1 MLPNAELVT
10 ADVSRKCVK
19 AAQGRGQ
26 LNGVQVLVGDQAKPS
41 TLKRW
46 RRTLGADLDAIVD
59 DGGHRNTEISAAFDA
74 LWPLVALGGVYIIED
89 MHVGRMPVFEDTKG
103 TGVMIDKI
111 TAWMHQLLTPDG
123 GPDKHRFPLP
133 PDVGWVFCQAEACV
147 IGKQRHAV
155 GSRELPSR
163 GFVVMAC
170 VVVTSFGLIGLALSG
185 RRRRVRPGPR
195 AAR

>member
-1 MLPNAELVT
+1 MT

-19 AAQGRGQ
+19 AAQRRGQ
-26 LNGVQVLVGDQAKPS
+26 LNGVQVLVGDQAKQS

-89 MHVGRMPVFEDTKG
+89 MHVGRMPVFEDTGG

-111 TAWMHQLLTPDG
+111 TSWLHQLLTPNG
-123 GPDKHRFPLP
+123 GAEQHRFPLP

-147 IGKQRHAV
+147 IGKQTRKIVRHAM
-155 GSRELPSR
+155 GSREFSSR
-163 GFVVMAC
+163 GFVVMTC
-170 VVVTSFGLIGLALSG
+170 VVVASFGLIGLALSG
-185 RRRRVRPGPR
+185 GRRRVRPGPR